1 MQDSNNNDDHKPIF
15 AQTYTT
21 TELWDALKPLA
32 RQMRH
37 EPTPAEH
44 VLWEVI
50 RNRKLLGFK
59 FRRQHPIDRFIVDF
73 FCAEAH
79 LIIEVDGSIHDY
91 TQDEDA
97 LRTAFLENR
106 GLRVLRFRNEDV
118 LEHLADVR
126 ETIER
131 ALNSSQNLSWTLYM
145 NKEEKGGRIS
155 K

>member
-1 MQDSNNNDDHKPIF
+1 MINNTPNDKPPF

-37 EPTPAEH
+37 DPTPAEK
-44 VLWEVI
+44 VLWELI
-50 RNRKLLGFK
+50 RNRNLLGFK

-79 LIIEVDGSIHDY
+79 LIIEVDGSSHDY

-97 LRTAFLENR
+97 LRTAFLESR
-106 GLRVLRFRNEDV
+106 ELRVLRFRNEQV
-118 LEHLADVR
+118 IEHLTDVR
-126 ETIER
+126 EQIER
-131 ALNSSQNLSWTLYM
+131 VLNSPSILTP
-145 NKEEKGGRIS
+145 
-155 K
+155 